1 MYIYFKRAVDFLV
14 AFTLIIISLPFQVMI
29 LLGCIFSTRSNGIYR
44 QKRIGMNN
52 QEFIIYKFKSMMDS
66 VQNNDFQTSI
76 GDPRITGFGKLIRRT
91 KLDELPQLFN
101 IIRGQMSFVGPRPDV
116 PGYAEKLS
124 EEIYYLD
131 KVKPGI
137 TSPASIFFRNEEI
150 ILNRVRNKKHYND
163 NIIWPLKA
171 KMNREYADTFSF
183 LGDLI
188 CLLQTIG
195 FLKSQKFNPNE

>member
-1 MYIYFKRAVDFLV
+1 MYVYFKRPVDFLV
-14 AFTLIIISLPFQVMI
+14 AFTLIVISLPFQVLI
-29 LLGCIFSTRSNGIYR
+29 FLGCVISTRSNGIYR
-44 QKRIGMNN
+44 QKRIGLNN
-52 QEFIIYKFKSMMDS
+52 EEFIIYKFKSMIDS
-66 VQNNDFQTSI
+66 AQNNDFQTSI
-76 GDPRITGFGKLIRRT
+76 GDSRITGFGKLIRRT

-124 EEIYYLD
+124 ANMYYLNQ
-131 KVKPGI
+131 VKPGI

-150 ILNRVRNKKHYND
+150 ILNRIRNKKHYND
-163 NIIWPLKA
+163 SVIWPLKA
-171 KMNREYADTFSF
+171 KMNRQYADNFSF

-195 FLKSQKFNPNE
+195 ILKSQKFNPDE

>member
-1 MYIYFKRAVDFLV
+1 MYRYLKRALDFLF
-14 AFTLIIISLPFQVMI
+14 ASALIIVSLPFQVTI
-29 LLGCIFSTRSNGIYR
+29 FFGCVFSTRSNGIYR

-52 QEFIIYKFKSMMDS
+52 QEFIIYKFKSMKDKAQS
-66 VQNNDFQTSI
+66 NDFQTSI

-116 PGYAEKLS
+116 SGYAEKLS
-124 EEIYYLD
+124 ENMYYLD

-150 ILNRVRNKKHYND
+150 ILNRVGNKKHYND
-163 NIIWPLKA
+163 NVIWPLKA

-183 LGDLI
+183 LSDLI

-195 FLKSQKFNPNE
+195 FLKSRKFNPNE

>member
-1 MYIYFKRAVDFLV
+1 MYIFLKRSLDFLF
-14 AFTLIIISLPFQVMI
+14 AFVLIIISLPIQVVI
-29 LLGCIFSTRSNGIYR
+29 FFGCVVSTQSNGIYR

-52 QEFIIYKFKSMMDS
+52 QEFIIYKFKSMKDS
-66 VQNNDFQTSI
+66 AWNNDFQTSI

-91 KLDELPQLFN
+91 KLDELPQLLN

-116 PGYAEKLS
+116 PGYAETLCKD
-124 EEIYYLD
+124 IYYLD

-150 ILNRVRNKKHYND
+150 ILNRIKNKKHFND
-163 NIIWPLKA
+163 NVIWPLKA

-195 FLKSQKFNPNE
+195 FLKSRKFNRNE

>member
-1 MYIYFKRAVDFLV
+1 MYKHVKRVFDFLV
-14 AFTLIIISLPFQVMI
+14 ALTLIVISLPLQIIIF
-29 LLGCIFSTRSNGIYR
+29 LGSVFSTRSNGIYK

-52 QEFIIYKFKSMMDS
+52 HEFIIYKFKSMKDS
-66 VQNNDFQTSI
+66 AQNNDFQTSI
-76 GDPRITGFGKLIRRT
+76 GDSRITGFGKLIRRT

-116 PGYAEKLS
+116 SGYAEKLS
-124 EEIYYLD
+124 ANIYYLD

-150 ILNRVRNKKHYND
+150 ILNRTSNKKHYND
-163 NIIWPLKA
+163 NVIWPLKA
-171 KMNREYADTFSF
+171 KMNRQYADNFSF
-183 LGDLI
+183 FGDLI